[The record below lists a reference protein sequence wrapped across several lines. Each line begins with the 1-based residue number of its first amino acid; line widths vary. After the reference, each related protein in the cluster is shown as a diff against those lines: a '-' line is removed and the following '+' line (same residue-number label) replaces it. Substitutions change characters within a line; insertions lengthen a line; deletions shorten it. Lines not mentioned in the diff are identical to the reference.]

1 MNKQQFPPFEPV
13 KIADGFWTLEQ
24 NGVRCYLFEG
34 DDMALLVDAG
44 FGGDLKSVCETLTDK
59 PIQLLI
65 THADGDH
72 MGAAGQFGP
81 YYMHPSEFSYYE
93 MRNGKQPDAV
103 PLWEGETIDIGKFC
117 FEIVFIPGHT
127 PGSIALLEKQKRF
140 ILTGD
145 TVGSTPIYMFNSGR
159 NLPAYLASIKKL
171 KEIQGSFDLIWP
183 AHGKRPLEKDILKEL
198 CTLAGDITTGK
209 WPAPQPAPAHM
220 PENVKVYGN
229 GKAAFYLAK

>member
-13 KIADGFWTLEQ
+13 KIDHGFWALEQ

-34 DDMALLVDAG
+34 EDMALLVDAG
-44 FGGDLKSVCETLTDK
+44 FGGDLKSVCEKLTDK

-72 MGAAGQFGP
+72 MGAAWQFSP

-93 MRNGKQPDAV
+93 MRNGKHPDAV
-103 PLWEGETIDIGKFC
+103 PLWEGETIDIGTFC
-117 FEIVFIPGHT
+117 FEVVFIPGHT
-127 PGSIALLEKQKRF
+127 PGSIALLEREKRF

-145 TVGSTPIYMFNSGR
+145 TVANVPVYMFNSGR

-171 KEIQGSFDLIWP
+171 KEIQDSFDEIWP
-183 AHGKRPLEKDILKEL
+183 AHGKRPLAKDILKEL
-198 CTLAGDITTGK
+198 CILAGEITTGK
-209 WPAPQPAPAHM
+209 WPAPRPAPAHM
-220 PENVKVYGN
+220 PENVKIYGN
-229 GKAAFYLAK
+229 GKVGFYLAK

>member
-1 MNKQQFPPFEPV
+1 MTKQQFPPYEPV
-13 KIADGFWTLEQ
+13 KISENFWAIEQ
-24 NGVRCYLFEG
+24 GGVRCYLFEG

-44 FGGDLKSVCETLTDK
+44 FGGDLKSVCEKLTDK

-81 YYMHPSEFSYYE
+81 YYMHPSEFSYYHT
-93 MRNGKQPDAV
+93 RNGKQPDAIAI
-103 PLWEGETIDIGKFC
+103 WEGEKIDLGNFC

-127 PGSIALLEKQKRF
+127 PGSIALLERNQRF

-145 TVGSTPIYMFNSGR
+145 TVGNVPVYMFGTGR
-159 NLPAYLASIKKL
+159 NMPAYLASIKKL
-171 KEIQGSFDLIWP
+171 KEIQDSFDEIWP
-183 AHGKRPLEKDILKEL
+183 AHGKRPLPKAILKDL
-198 CTLAGDITTGK
+198 CQLAGEITTGT

-220 PENVKVYGN
+220 PENVKTYGQN
-229 GKAAFYLAK
+229 GVAFVMEK